1 MRLLGTLNNVRLNVC
16 NVNVLR
22 VQFALNVF
30 VKHLK
35 LNRLL
40 Q

>member
-16 NVNVLR
+16 NANVLR
-22 VQFALNVF
+22 VQFVLNVF